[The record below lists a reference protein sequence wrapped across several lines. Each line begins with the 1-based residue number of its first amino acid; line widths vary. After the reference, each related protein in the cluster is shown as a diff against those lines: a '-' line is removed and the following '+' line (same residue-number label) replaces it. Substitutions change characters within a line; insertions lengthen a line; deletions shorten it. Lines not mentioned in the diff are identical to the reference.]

1 MKRLYA
7 QRKLLV
13 AVTCSL
19 VLAASGCGSS
29 ESAATT
35 EAAATTAA
43 ETTTV
48 AAAEATTTAAES
60 ETQVARTTVN
70 MYKERSH
77 RPYTVRLK
85 VMKTA
90 VPFTGTAFLMHRL
103 PSGELRWKA
112 PQKLTPWDGVLETKE
127 SQIASQTASVQASKD
142 KAGNGEVQKTT
153 ELLGSE
159 EGAVTL
165 DITRPD
171 TDETNLPILFY
182 LHGGNNQTGKSAA
195 LPATTLAQDTN
206 SIVVSI
212 TTVWDFSASMLSRH

>member
-60 ETQVARTTVN
+60 ETQVAENDSKYVQGTIAQTV
-70 MYKERSH
+70 YGTIEGYEDGGSLH
-77 RPYTVRLK
+77 WYGVPYAQAPV
-85 VMKTA
+85 
-90 VPFTGTAFLMHRL
+90 
-103 PSGELRWKA
+103 GELRWKA

-182 LHGGNNQTGKSAA
+182 LHGGNNQTGLREDQRRAGCRA
-195 LPATTLAQDTN
+195 
-206 SIVVSI
+206 
-212 TTVWDFSASMLSRH
+212 

>member
-60 ETQVARTTVN
+60 ETQVAENDSKYVQGTIAQTV
-70 MYKERSH
+70 Y
-77 RPYTVRLK
+77 
-85 VMKTA
+85 
-90 VPFTGTAFLMHRL
+90 GTIEGYEDGGSLHWD
-103 PSGELRWKA
+103 PSENFAGKLLR
-112 PQKLTPWDGVLETKE
+112 
-127 SQIASQTASVQASKD
+127 
-142 KAGNGEVQKTT
+142 N
-153 ELLGSE
+153 
-159 EGAVTL
+159 
-165 DITRPD
+165 
-171 TDETNLPILFY
+171 
-182 LHGGNNQTGKSAA
+182 
-195 LPATTLAQDTN
+195 
-206 SIVVSI
+206 
-212 TTVWDFSASMLSRH
+212 

>member
-60 ETQVARTTVN
+60 ETQVAENDSKYVQGTIAQTV
-70 MYKERSH
+70 YGTIEGYEDGGSLH
-77 RPYTVRLK
+77 WDGVPYAQAPV
-85 VMKTA
+85 
-90 VPFTGTAFLMHRL
+90 
-103 PSGELRWKA
+103 GELRWKA

-182 LHGGNNQTGKSAA
+182 LHGGRTRRRC
-195 LPATTLAQDTN
+195 D
-206 SIVVSI
+206 
-212 TTVWDFSASMLSRH
+212 

>member
-60 ETQVARTTVN
+60 ETQVAENDSKYVQGTIAQTV
-70 MYKERSH
+70 YGTIEGYEDGGSLH
-77 RPYTVRLK
+77 WDGVPYAQAPV
-85 VMKTA
+85 
-90 VPFTGTAFLMHRL
+90 
-103 PSGELRWKA
+103 GELRWKA

-171 TDETNLPILFY
+171 TDETNLPICS
-182 LHGGNNQTGKSAA
+182 TCMEATIRPA
-195 LPATTLAQDTN
+195 RAPRCPLPHSHRIPT
-206 SIVVSI
+206 
-212 TTVWDFSASMLSRH
+212 AS